1 MIIRQK
7 SEISKQKNLNCMNLP
22 DNENTETS
30 SIKTVD
36 QILINLF
43 NHRWKPEQV
52 IRLYNL

>member
-30 SIKTVD
+30 SIETVD

-43 NHRWKPEQV
+43 NHRWKPDQV

>member
-43 NHRWKPEQV
+43 NQRWKPDQV